1 MDRERKMLKPTPKLK
16 SDAALDWVPE
26 AARQRMAQVASAAKL
41 VAGAAVPAQCGGR
54 IIPAPGRGPFKVEPQ
69 SELLPNGVDKR
80 GQDKWIEK
88 DGGFAGWN
96 PIRAT
101 DAFDLM
107 MVGAKRRGED
117 APLTASQ
124 IAIGRHYQGLV
135 QRHDAGG
142 IRGTRLDGGVS
153 GGTGIDFM
161 DAYLAEGR
169 EIEAL
174 RRRIGT
180 GAAMVVRRIRPS
192 VRGGADRRTI
202 PDRALVDM
210 VCLGER
216 SLSQVLI
223 AHGWAKSSAN
233 IQALAQALSA
243 ALDRMIGYQG
253 EKTS

>member
-1 MDRERKMLKPTPKLK
+1 MDGERKMLKP
-16 SDAALDWVPE
+16 AANVKRDRVPDWVLE
-26 AARQRMAQVASAAKL
+26 ERQRMAAVLASAT
-41 VAGAAVPAQCGGR
+41 VPPECGGR

-69 SELLPNGVDKR
+69 VELVPQGKDGWAR
-80 GQDKWIEK
+80 K
-88 DGGFAGWN
+88 DGGYAGWT
-96 PIRAT
+96 PIRGV
-101 DAFDLM
+101 DVFDLM
-107 MVGAKRRGED
+107 IAGARRRREP
-117 APLTASQ
+117 APLTAGQ

-153 GGTGIDFM
+153 GGTGMEFM

-180 GAAMVVRRIRPS
+180 SAAMAVRRVRPS
-192 VRGGADRRTI
+192 VRGGADRCVI
-202 PDRALVDM
+202 PDRVLVDM

-223 AHGWAKSSAN
+223 VHGWAKSSAS
-233 IQALAQALSA
+233 IQALTQALSA
-243 ALDRMIGYQG
+243 ALDRMIGYRG